1 MLTLL
6 KLGGSLITDKQ
17 IEKHYREEEA
27 RRIAQEI
34 AAAYATN
41 PEIRLIIGHGSGSFG
56 HVAAHKHDTINGVN
70 TPEQWRGFA
79 EVATSA
85 AALNA
90 LFMQTLS
97 DANIPIWRIQPS
109 ASAVAISGMI
119 AYMDVNPIRAALE
132 HGIMPLVYGDVAL
145 DNVRGGT
152 IISTETIFTYF
163 TQQLEVSRII
173 LVGEVDGVLDGNGTV
188 IPQITPSNFEQYAH
202 LLGGSRGTDVTGG
215 MLTKVSDMLKLVQH
229 NRDLRVS
236 IINGLTQGAIQRT
249 LNGEEGIGTLIH
261 APNVS

>member
-17 IEKHYREEEA
+17 VEKHYRENEA
-27 RRIAQEI
+27 HRIAQEI
-34 AAAYATN
+34 AAAYTTIPN
-41 PEIRLIIGHGSGSFG
+41 MRLIIGHGSGSFG
-56 HVAAHKHDTINGVN
+56 HVAAHKYDTINGVN

-85 AALNA
+85 ATLNA

-97 DANIPIWRIQPS
+97 DAGIPIWRIQPS
-109 ASAVAISGMI
+109 ASAIAVSGII
-119 AYMDVNPIRAALE
+119 AYMDVNPIRTALE
-132 HGIMPLVYGDVAL
+132 HGVVPLVYGDVAL

-152 IISTETIFTYF
+152 IISTETVFTYL
-163 TQQLEVSRII
+163 TQHLEVSRIV
-173 LVGEVDGVLDGNGTV
+173 LVGEVDGVLDADGVV
-188 IPQITPSNFEQYAH
+188 IPQITPSNFEQYTH

-215 MLTKVSDMLKLVQH
+215 MLTKVSDMLKLVQQ

-236 IINGLTQGAIQRT
+236 IINGLTQGAIQRV
-249 LNGEEGIGTLIH
+249 LNGEMGIGTLIH
-261 APNVS
+261 APSV